1 MNVSLKRQTK
11 PFHFEA
17 KGDSNIAINI
27 DASPEVGGH
36 NLGARPMELVL
47 MGLGGCASIDL
58 GLILS
63 KQKQELNDYSVRI
76 NAIRKTN
83 TAKEFETINMHFEL
97 IGDLDKTKVE
107 RALELTFTKYCSVAI
122 SLSEK
127 IKINYTYTI
136 YNE

>member
-17 KGDSNIAINI
+17 KGDSNIVINI